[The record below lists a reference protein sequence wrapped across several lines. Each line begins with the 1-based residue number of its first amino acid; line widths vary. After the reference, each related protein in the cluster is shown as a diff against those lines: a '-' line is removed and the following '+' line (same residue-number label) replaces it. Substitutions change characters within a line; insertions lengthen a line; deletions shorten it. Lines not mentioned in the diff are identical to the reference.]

1 VIAMSPMKVARSL
14 TIFLAFS
21 LCLVPCVERSGLSK
35 VASGAA
41 DESVTRQAKELLALS
56 AEQNKENHSLALQT
70 ARQAL
75 ALFQT
80 TADKAGTARAYFQI
94 ARCLLAQSDLPEAI
108 ENYERALQL
117 WRDLGDTREQT
128 ATLIMMGITN
138 ARAGEW
144 AQSFTLFLRA
154 QDLIKDSDE
163 PYYLGQIASGL
174 GYIFNES
181 GLPEKGLIQYQRAL
195 NYYLRTPDE
204 RDNQRSLLGVGYT
217 YYLLGNYTEA
227 LSHLRQAVA
236 AFEPRSLD
244 AAEGHEYLGRVHIAM
259 GQYDVALPHLEFA
272 LARYTEAVNP
282 KEAARVRALI
292 ARAYQQQGRLDRARD
307 YYRQALQTFDK
318 LSDRINQAA
327 VYYGL
332 GQLELKSANYDAAED
347 YLQQSIKATED
358 VRRVST
364 SSDLTAA
371 FSATVHERYEKYVE
385 CLMRQR
391 ATERSQGLDARA
403 FETSELARA
412 RSLAELLRD
421 TQTNLV
427 PGLDPQLAERE
438 KSLRQTL
445 RVKEDYR
452 VALLGKETYRK
463 EELAALEAE
472 LGRLEAEY
480 QQVTETIRARY
491 PSYGQLTRPAA
502 WDLRRIQQEVIADDE
517 TVLLEYSLGADR
529 SYVWAVTRDHFKSY
543 ELPTRPVI
551 DEAARKLYQALVAMP
566 AANADG
572 EPNPAAQEL
581 AQLILAPVAAELK
594 KRRVIVVADG
604 ALNYIPF
611 QALPSPMGEHELLV
625 AGYEIVNAP
634 SASIL
639 GELREE
645 AARRQPAAKMLAA
658 FGDPVFPANYAQRK
672 AATDGEQL
680 ASARP
685 PEEDGRFGH
694 APRDIELKGD
704 TYDPAAVQPLFY
716 NKQEMA
722 YLRRVASGEETL
734 LAEGFDASRERLRG
748 TDLAQFA
755 ILHFATHGFLDPQ
768 RPEKSGLMLSTVDR
782 DGRPLDGFIG
792 LQDVYSLR
800 APVELVVLSACSTAL
815 GKEVRGEGL
824 IGLTRGFM
832 YAGASS
838 VLASLWKV
846 DDEATAELMKR
857 FYGNLLEHGMTPAEA
872 LRAAQNSIRQEPQWR
887 APYYWAGFTLQG
899 EYRQVIKKSPRA
911 AAKSSTYPKAISIV
925 FLFGLLLA
933 ASWWV
938 RRRVR
943 RVAESSDYLA
953 VKK

>member
-1 VIAMSPMKVARSL
+1 MIAMSPMKVARSL
-14 TIFLAFS
+14 TIFLALS
-21 LCLVPCVERSGLSK
+21 LCLVPCVERRGLSK
-35 VASGAA
+35 VAGASG

-56 AEQNKENHSLALQT
+56 AEQNKENHAVALQT
-70 ARQAL
+70 ARRAL
-75 ALFQT
+75 ALSQT

-117 WRDLGDTREQT
+117 WRDLGDTREQV
-128 ATLIMMGITN
+128 ATLIMMGITD

-144 AQSFTLFLRA
+144 AKSLSLFLQA

-195 NYYLRTPDE
+195 HYYLRTPDE
-204 RDNQRSLLGVGYT
+204 RDNRRSLLGVGYT
-217 YYLLGNYTEA
+217 YYLLANYPEA

-244 AAEGHEYLGRVHIAM
+244 AAEAHEYLGRVRIAM

-272 LARYTEAVNP
+272 LARYTAAFNP

-307 YYRQALQTFDK
+307 YYRQALRTFDK

-332 GQLELKSANYDAAED
+332 GQLELKSANYDAAEN

-385 CLMRQR
+385 CLMRR
-391 ATERSQGLDARA
+391 YATERSQGFDARA

-427 PGLDPQLAERE
+427 PGLDPQLAARE
-438 KSLRQTL
+438 KSLRQSL
-445 RVKEDYR
+445 RAKEDYR
-452 VALLGKETYRK
+452 VALLGKETYRE

-502 WDLRRIQQEVIADDE
+502 WDLRRIQEEVVADDE
-517 TVLLEYSLGADR
+517 TVLLEYSLGEDR
-529 SYVWAVTRDHFKSY
+529 SYVWAVTRDRFKSY
-543 ELPTRPVI
+543 ELPARPLI
-551 DEAARKLYQALVAMP
+551 DEAARRVYQALTTTT
-566 AANADG
+566 AADDAD
-572 EPNPAAQEL
+572 PAAQEL
-581 AQLILAPVAAELK
+581 AQIILAPVAPELK

-604 ALNYIPF
+604 ALNYVPF
-611 QALPSPMGEHELLV
+611 QALPVPAGDHELLV
-625 AGYEIVNAP
+625 AGHEIVNAP
-634 SASIL
+634 SATIL

-658 FGDPVFPANYAQRK
+658 FGDPVFSANYAQRK

-685 PEEDGRFGH
+685 LEDERFGH
-694 APRDIELKGD
+694 ALRDGELKGD
-704 TYDPAAVQPLFY
+704 AYDPAAVRPLFY

-722 YLRRVASGEETL
+722 YLRRAASAEETFV
-734 LAEGFDASRERLRG
+734 AEGFDASRERLRG
-748 TDLAQFA
+748 TDLAQFS
-755 ILHFATHGFLDPQ
+755 IVHFATHGFLDPA
-768 RPEKSGLMLSTVDR
+768 RPENSGLVLSTVDR
-782 DGRPLDGFIG
+782 DGRPQDGFVG
-792 LQDVYSLR
+792 LQDVYGLR

-857 FYGNLLEHGMTPAEA
+857 FYGNLLERGMTPAEA

-911 AAKSSTYPKAISIV
+911 AATSSTYPKAMSV
-925 FLFGLLLA
+925 LFLFGLLVA

-943 RVAESSDYLA
+943 RVAASSDYSA
-953 VKK
+953 VK

>member
-1 VIAMSPMKVARSL
+1 MSPMKVARSL
-14 TIFLAFS
+14 TIFLVLS
-21 LCLVPCVERSGLSK
+21 LCLAPRVEPRGLSK
-35 VASGAA
+35 AA
-41 DESVTRQAKELLALS
+41 GEATDEGVTRQATELLALS
-56 AEQNKENHSLALQT
+56 AEQNKENHPLALQT
-70 ARQAL
+70 ARRAL
-75 ALFQT
+75 ALWQA
-80 TADKAGTARAYFQI
+80 TADKAGTARAYFQV
-94 ARCLLAQSDLPEAI
+94 ARCLLAQSDLPEAV

-117 WRDLGDTREQT
+117 WRDLGDTREQA

-144 AQSFTLFLRA
+144 AQSLSLFLRA
-154 QDLIKDSDE
+154 QGLIKDSDE

-195 NYYLRTPDE
+195 AYYLRTPDE
-204 RDNQRSLLGVGYT
+204 RDNRRSLLGVGYT
-217 YYLLGNYTEA
+217 YYLLGNYPEA

-236 AFEPRSLD
+236 GFAPRSLD

-272 LARYTEAVNP
+272 LVRYTEAVNP

-292 ARAYQQQGRLDRARD
+292 ARACQRQGRLARARA
-307 YYRQALQTFDK
+307 YYRRALAAFGK

-332 GQLELKSANYDAAED
+332 GQLELKSGNYAAAED
-347 YLQQSIKATED
+347 YLRQSIKATED

-371 FSATVHERYEKYVE
+371 FSATVHERYEQYVE
-385 CLMRQR
+385 CLMRR
-391 ATERSQGLDARA
+391 HEAERSRGLDARA

-427 PGLDPQLAERE
+427 PGLDPQLAGRE
-438 KSLRQTL
+438 KSLRQSL

-491 PSYGQLTRPAA
+491 PSYGRLTRPVA
-502 WDLRRIQQEVIADDE
+502 WDLGQIQKEVITDDE
-517 TVLLEYSLGADR
+517 TVLLEYSLGADK
-529 SYVWAVTRDHFKSY
+529 SYVWAVTRDGFKSY
-543 ELPTRPVI
+543 ELAARPLI
-551 DEAARKLYQALVAMP
+551 DESARRVYEALASP
-566 AANADG
+566 PSGGPPDG
-572 EPNPAAQEL
+572 PGPAAQEL
-581 AQLILAPVAAELK
+581 AQLILTPVASELK
-594 KRRVIVVADG
+594 KRRIIVVADG

-611 QALPSPMGEHELLV
+611 QALPSPTGEREPLV
-625 AGYEIVNAP
+625 AGHEIVNAP

-645 AARRQPAAKMLAA
+645 AARRRPAAKTLAA

-672 AATDGEQL
+672 AATDGDQS
-680 ASARP
+680 ASASSL
-685 PEEDGRFGH
+685 EDGRLQ
-694 APRDIELKGD
+694 AALRDVELKGD

-716 NKQEMA
+716 NKQELA
-722 YLRRVASGEETL
+722 YLRGVASDEETFV
-734 LAEGFDASRERLRG
+734 AEGFDASRERLRG
-748 TDLAQFA
+748 TDLSGYA
-755 ILHFATHGFLDPQ
+755 ILHFATHGFLDPA
-768 RPEKSGLMLSTVDR
+768 RPENSGLMLSTVDR
-782 DGRPLDGFIG
+782 DGRPQDGFVG
-792 LQDVYSLR
+792 LQDVYGLR

-857 FYGNLLEHGMTPAEA
+857 FYGNLLRRGMTPAEA
-872 LRAAQNSIRQEPQWR
+872 LRAAQNSIRREPQWG

-899 EYRQVIKKSPRA
+899 EYRQVIRSPRVA
-911 AAKSSTYPKAISIV
+911 VESSTQPKMISV
-925 FLFGLLLA
+925 VVLFGLLA
-933 ASWWV
+933 AAAWWV
-938 RRRVR
+938 RRRAGR
-943 RVAESSDYLA
+943 AQESGDYST
-953 VKK
+953 VKR